1 MALKKYCMAG
11 FKREESFPDSETFLE
26 FFCIHGTRIYEG
38 FKKNL
43 NFDFGL
49 AHLRTDG

>member
-1 MALKKYCMAG
+1 MALKKYCKAG

-26 FFCIHGTRIYEG
+26 IFAFRVLGYEG